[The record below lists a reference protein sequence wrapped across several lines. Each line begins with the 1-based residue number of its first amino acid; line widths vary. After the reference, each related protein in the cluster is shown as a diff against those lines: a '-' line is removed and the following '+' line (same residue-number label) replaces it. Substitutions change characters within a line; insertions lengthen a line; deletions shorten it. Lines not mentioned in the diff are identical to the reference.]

1 MNTKLLT
8 ILSLLIT
15 PYCAVHSQQ
24 IAESIRLNQVGF
36 YPNSPKV
43 AVIVNS
49 NAETFLV
56 KTADL
61 KNTVYTGK
69 LSTKRQS
76 EFSEKVTQIADFS
89 SLQKDGKYVIE
100 VPAIGISYPFEI
112 RENVHHDVAKASL
125 KAFYFQRASI
135 KLAKEFAG
143 KWARPFAHPDTKVLI
158 HPSAV
163 SEKRPASKVISS
175 PKGWY
180 DAGDYNKYIVNSG
193 ITMGTLF
200 SMYEDFPAYYQQQNL
215 NIPESNNAVPDVL
228 DEALWNLQWML
239 TMQDSDGGV
248 YHKLT
253 NANFDGMLMPNHA
266 KKTRYV
272 VQKSTAATLDFAAVM
287 AQAARIYRQFP
298 KAFPTLADSCLA
310 ASVRAW
316 EWAIKNPVVK
326 YDQNKLNEDFLP
338 KITTGAYGD
347 NNLSDEFIWAASE
360 LYITTK
366 NEKYYQFV
374 DLLPA
379 SKMLLPSWNQVRLL
393 GYYSLARFQNQLTG
407 KAKEDFPALKTNLIA
422 FADSLANGVEKRSFQ
437 TVMGKTAK
445 DFVWGSTAVAANQGI
460 AMIQAFQLSN
470 NRKYLDL
477 ALTNLDYIL
486 GRNGTGYSFLT
497 AFGSKTP
504 LHPHHRLAIADGIA
518 EPLPGFL
525 SGGTNAGQQ
534 DKCEGY
540 TTKVADECYLDADCS
555 YSTNEIA
562 INWNAPMAY
571 LVGAIEALQVS
582 SIR

>member
-1 MNTKLLT
+1 MKFKHIFSMSFCLYTASICAINAQKL
-8 ILSLLIT
+8 
-15 PYCAVHSQQ
+15 
-24 IAESIRLNQVGF
+24 AENIRLNQVGF
-36 YPNSPKV
+36 YPTASKI
-43 AVIVNS
+43 AVVVNA

-61 KNTVYTGK
+61 KTTVLTGK
-69 LSTKRQS
+69 LSNQRKS
-76 EFSEKVTQIADFS
+76 EFSEKRTQIADFS
-89 SLQKDGKYVIE
+89 GLQKDGKYVIE
-100 VPAIGISYPFEI
+100 VPSIGISYPFEI
-112 RENVHHDVAKASL
+112 QEEVHKDVAKASL
-125 KAFYFQRASI
+125 KAFYFQRASTKI
-135 KLAKEFAG
+135 PEKYAG
-143 KWARPFAHPDTKVLI
+143 KWARPFAHPDTKILI

-163 SEKRPASKVISS
+163 SDKRPAGKVISS

-200 SMYEDFPAYYQQQNL
+200 SMYEDFPAYFQQQNL

-239 TMQDSDGGV
+239 TMQDSDGGI

-253 NANFDGMLMPNHA
+253 NANFDRMLMPNHA

-287 AQAARIYRQFP
+287 AQAARIFRQFP
-298 KAFPTLADSCLA
+298 KEFPTLADSCLA

-316 EWAIKNPVVK
+316 DWASKNPAVK
-326 YDQNKLNEDFLP
+326 YEQNKINEQFLP

-347 NNLSDEFIWAASE
+347 NTLSDEFIWAAAE

-366 NEKYYQFV
+366 DEKYYQNIDF
-374 DLLPA
+374 LPVQ
-379 SKMLLPSWNQVRLL
+379 KMSVPSWNQVRLL
-393 GYYSLARFQNQLTG
+393 GYYSLARFHNQLTG
-407 KAKEDFPALKTNLIA
+407 KAKEDFPTLKSNLVA
-422 FADSLANGVEKRSFQ
+422 FADTLSSGIEKRSFQ

-460 AMIQAFQLSN
+460 VMIQAYQLTKD
-470 NRKYLDL
+470 RKYLDL

-486 GRNGTGYSFLT
+486 GRNGAGYSFLT

-504 LHPHHRLAIADGIA
+504 MHLHHRLAIADGID

-525 SGGTNAGQQ
+525 SGGINAGQQ

-540 TTKVADECYLDADCS
+540 TTKVADECYLDAECS

-571 LVGAIEALQVS
+571 LASAIEVL
-582 SIR
+582 IKK